1 MAKAPDAFRTI
12 SEVAESLDTPA
23 HVLRFWE
30 SKFTQVKPVKRAG
43 GRRYYRPDDVALLG
57 GIKVLLHD
65 QGLTI
70 KGAQKVLRDS
80 GLKAVMNMAD
90 TDQTFDSSSDL
101 ADSGDII
108 DLVANTVPADETVRE
123 IAPRPQ
129 SLPEPQPIAT
139 PPAADKPDHDA
150 PAQQDVARQ
159 DVVRQDV
166 WPESIAQP
174 NIVLLQTAIPPHT
187 MPAAASRPL
196 PDLPP
201 VPAPRPAAASR
212 VLQDLARADRA
223 ALARSATKIAP
234 VLARLAQLHSRMT
247 AG

>member
-80 GLKAVMNMAD
+80 GLKAVMSMAD

-101 ADSGDII
+101 ADGGDII
-108 DLVANTVPADETVRE
+108 DLVANSVPADETVPE
-123 IAPRPQ
+123 IEPRSQ

-139 PPAADKPDHDA
+139 PPATDEPDHDA
-150 PAQQDVARQ
+150 PAQQDVAL
-159 DVVRQDV
+159 
-166 WPESIAQP
+166 ESIAQP
-174 NIVLLQTAIPPHT
+174 NIVSLQTAIPPHT

-212 VLQDLARADRA
+212 VLQDLACADRA